1 VASSTNPLSGID
13 PEAEGKEKAM
23 AKGKSFDAILA
34 DAETLIRVWTAN
46 PTLSLGDVTRPAV
59 EAKVAAFKTTRANAD
74 DLRTQLT
81 KAVNDVNDQAD
92 ELASITVRGRSG
104 VRAQFGPDSAQY
116 DQVGGT
122 RASER
127 KPRKLKGA
135 AKS

>member
-1 VASSTNPLSGID
+1 
-13 PEAEGKEKAM
+13 
-23 AKGKSFDAILA
+23 
-34 DAETLIRVWTAN
+34 LIRVWTAN
-46 PTLSLGDVTRPAV
+46 PKLSLGDVTLPAV
-59 EAKVAAFKTTRANAD
+59 EAMVVTFKATRANAD

-92 ELASITVRGRSG
+92 ALANIAVRGRSG
-104 VRAQFGPDSAQY
+104 VRAQFGYDSARY

-127 KPRKLKGA
+127 KPRQKKKGP